1 VISIDAKVTGSRSRA
16 RWPGDRMRAMSL
28 SRPALSLLSSSAVTL
43 CLVVACGAGPT
54 DGPRTPDDKI
64 VVGGVRG
71 DAGLTMAQTPASE
84 STGRSRPRPAIAEPT
99 KPANEEESA
108 PATDPGPDPMHGTFL
123 LPQAVA
129 GLPASGPLV
138 ATIKTSKGEL
148 RCKLFDE
155 KAPIAVANFVGLARG
170 TRPFKDKG
178 RWVTRAAYDG
188 TTFHRVIKGFMV
200 QGGDPQGTGRGEPG
214 YVFKDELWT
223 GNGSKHDRPGL
234 LCMANRGP
242 DTNGMQFFIT
252 DASAPHLD
260 RSYTIFGECSP
271 VSVVHAIA
279 NAPTEPGDRPV
290 QEITIDKVEISRGGV
305 TASPAAA
312 GGNGAAAKDAGA
324 PPPAPPAPPAPNP

>member
-1 VISIDAKVTGSRSRA
+1 
-16 RWPGDRMRAMSL
+16 MSP
-28 SRPALSLLSSSAVTL
+28 SRPVLSLLSSSAVSL
-43 CLVVACGAGPT
+43 SLLAACGSGPT
-54 DGPRTPDDKI
+54 DGPRTPDEKI

-71 DAGLTMAQTPASE
+71 DAGLTMARTPASE

-99 KPANEEESA
+99 KPTSDEDSA
-108 PATDPGPDPMHGTFL
+108 PMVDPGPDPMHGSFM
-123 LPQAVA
+123 LPQAAV
-129 GLPASGPLV
+129 GLPATGPLV

-178 RWVTRAAYDG
+178 RWVTRPAYDG

-260 RSYTIFGECSP
+260 RSYTIFGECAP

-305 TASPAAA
+305 TAPATGAPA
-312 GGNGAAAKDAGA
+312 GGSGAAAKDGGA
-324 PPPAPPAPPAPNP
+324 PAPPPPPPPAPKP

>member
-1 VISIDAKVTGSRSRA
+1 
-16 RWPGDRMRAMSL
+16 MRAMSP
-28 SRPALSLLSSSAVTL
+28 SRPAFSVLSSSAVSL
-43 CLVVACGAGPT
+43 CLLAACGSGPT
-54 DGPRTPDDKI
+54 DGPRAPDDKI
-64 VVGGVRG
+64 IVGGVRG
-71 DAGLTMAQTPASE
+71 DAGLTMAQTPSE
-84 STGRSRPRPAIAEPT
+84 PTGRSRPRPAIAEPI
-99 KPANEEESA
+99 KPADEDVA
-108 PATDPGPDPMHGTFL
+108 PPPADPGPDPMHGAFL

-129 GLPASGPLV
+129 GLPATGPLV

-214 YVFKDELWT
+214 YVFKDELWS

-271 VSVVHAIA
+271 VAVVHAIA
-279 NAPTEPGDRPV
+279 NVQTDGNDHPTTEV
-290 QEITIDKVEISRGGV
+290 TIDKVEITRNGVSAPATKSEAKSEAKPEAKDGG
-305 TASPAAA
+305 APAAEPV
-312 GGNGAAAKDAGA
+312 
-324 PPPAPPAPPAPNP
+324 PPPTPPKL

>member
-1 VISIDAKVTGSRSRA
+1 
-16 RWPGDRMRAMSL
+16 MRAMSL
-28 SRPALSLLSSSAVTL
+28 SRPVLSLSSFSSLALCSFATL
-43 CLVVACGAGPT
+43 AACGSGPT
-54 DGPRTPDDKI
+54 DGPRAPDDRI
-64 VVGGVRG
+64 LVGGVRG
-71 DAGLTMAQTPASE
+71 DAGLTMAQAPTE
-84 STGRSRPRPAIAEPT
+84 SNGRSRPRPAIVEP
-99 KPANEEESA
+99 KPTNDDDANAA
-108 PATDPGPDPMHGTFL
+108 PVADPGPDPMHGSFM
-123 LPQAVA
+123 LPQAVV
-129 GLPASGPLV
+129 GLPPTGALV
-138 ATIKTSKGEL
+138 ASIKTSKGEL

-178 RWVTRAAYDG
+178 RWVTRPAYDG

-290 QEITIDKVEISRGGV
+290 QEISIDKIEISRGGV
-305 TASPAAA
+305 TAPPPAASAAA
-312 GGNGAAAKDAGA
+312 GAAGA
-324 PPPAPPAPPAPNP
+324 KEPAPPPPPPPPAPQF

>member
-1 VISIDAKVTGSRSRA
+1 
-16 RWPGDRMRAMSL
+16 MSL
-28 SRPALSLLSSSAVTL
+28 LRPFVPLLPLLSSGSLSLLA
-43 CLVVACGAGPT
+43 ACGSGPT
-54 DGPRTPDDKI
+54 DGPRAPDDRI
-64 VVGGVRG
+64 IVGGVRG
-71 DAGLTMAQTPASE
+71 DAGLTMARAPASE
-84 STGRSRPRPAIAEPT
+84 STGRSRPRSAIADSSQPKEPKEP
-99 KPANEEESA
+99 KPTNDDDDAASMA
-108 PATDPGPDPMHGTFL
+108 DPGPDPAHGSFL

-129 GLPASGPLV
+129 GLPQTGPLV
-138 ATIKTSKGEL
+138 ASIKTSKGEL

-155 KAPIAVANFVGLARG
+155 KAPVAVANFVGLARG

-178 RWVTRAAYDG
+178 RWVTRPAYDG

-279 NAPTEPGDRPV
+279 NTPTEPGDRPV

-305 TASPAAA
+305 TAPPPAASAGAAAA
-312 GGNGAAAKDAGA
+312 GAKDGGA
-324 PPPAPPAPPAPNP
+324 PPPPPPPPSF

>member
-1 VISIDAKVTGSRSRA
+1 
-16 RWPGDRMRAMSL
+16 MSPPRPLPSVL
-28 SRPALSLLSSSAVTL
+28 SASAVSLSLLA
-43 CLVVACGAGPT
+43 ACGSGPT
-54 DGPRTPDDKI
+54 DGPRTPDEKI
-64 VVGGVRG
+64 IVGGVRG

-84 STGRSRPRPAIAEPT
+84 STGRSRPRAAVAEPV
-99 KPANEEESA
+99 KPVDDDVPP
-108 PATDPGPDPMHGTFL
+108 PADAGPDPMHGSFM
-123 LPQAVA
+123 LPQAVV
-129 GLPASGPLV
+129 GLPATGPLV
-138 ATIKTSKGEL
+138 ATIKTSKGDL

-260 RSYTIFGECSP
+260 RSYTIFGECAP

-279 NAPTEPGDRPV
+279 NTPTEPGDRPV
-290 QEITIDKVEISRGGV
+290 QEITIDKVEISRGGI
-305 TASPAAA
+305 TAPATGAATGAA
-312 GGNGAAAKDAGA
+312 GGGSGAATKDGGA
-324 PPPAPPAPPAPNP
+324 PPPPPPPPAPKP

>member
-1 VISIDAKVTGSRSRA
+1 
-16 RWPGDRMRAMSL
+16 MRAMSSSRSRFGSSLISVGTASVL
-28 SRPALSLLSSSAVTL
+28 SIALLG
-43 CLVVACGAGPT
+43 ACGSGPT
-54 DGPRTPDDKI
+54 DGPRTPEDKI

-71 DAGLTMAQTPASE
+71 DAGLTMAQAPTPEA
-84 STGRSRPRPAIAEPT
+84 TTRSRPRAAIAEPPPEE
-99 KPANEEESA
+99 PASA
-108 PATDPGPDPMHGTFL
+108 VDPGPDPMHGSFNL
-123 LPQAVA
+123 AQATV
-129 GLPASGPLV
+129 GLPEKGPLV
-138 ATIKTSKGEL
+138 ATLKTTKGEL

-170 TRPFKDKG
+170 TRPFKDRN

-223 GNGSKHDRPGL
+223 GLGSKHDRPGL
-234 LCMANRGP
+234 LGMANRGP

-260 RSYTIFGECSP
+260 RSYTIFGECAP

-279 NAPTEPGDRPV
+279 NVPTEPGDRPT
-290 QEITIDKVEISRGGV
+290 QEITIEKVEISRGGV
-305 TASPAAA
+305 TAAAP
-312 GGNGAAAKDAGA
+312 GSGAAKDGGA
-324 PPPAPPAPPAPNP
+324 PIPPPPPPAAPSFVPPSPVAPQPKL